1 MNFDPLN
8 GDRQE
13 MLKWLS
19 QKNPHIS
26 TGDLAYLMDISRFD
40 SDQEEDDIPALAW
53 E

>member
-26 TGDLAYLMDISRFD
+26 TSDLAYLMDISCFD
-40 SDQEEDDIPALAW
+40 VEEEEDIPALAW